1 MYEIL
6 ENENNELI
14 IPKFQ
19 SSTLNLLKKEF
30 LLSVLRFERKMIE
43 KSIMATPKSLIRS
56 VYTHTFLF
64 FFLFIVILPA
74 IVEYF
79 RSPTFAIS
87 FLIHF
92 RQFGAKMHV
101 FCI

>member
-64 FFLFIVILPA
+64 FFFI
-74 IVEYF
+74 Y
-79 RSPTFAIS
+79 RNFAGDSGI
-87 FLIHF
+87 FPF
-92 RQFGAKMHV
+92 AN
-101 FCI
+101 FCN